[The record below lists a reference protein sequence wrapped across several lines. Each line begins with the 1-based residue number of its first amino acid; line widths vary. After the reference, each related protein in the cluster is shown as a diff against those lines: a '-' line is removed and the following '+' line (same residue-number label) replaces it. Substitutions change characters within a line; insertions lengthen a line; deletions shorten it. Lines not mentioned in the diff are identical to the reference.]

1 MQQDKQA
8 SLISQPCP
16 EWEQW
21 LTLFAAGEEEEIEP
35 GKRGEVAAHL
45 SECAQCSN
53 SLQREQELLSVLTAH
68 RDEPDAALLASCR
81 ASLEDALDR
90 EEEGSWLWRTLSSI
104 LPANWLSPRPAFSA
118 AVLIMIGFAVGILGP
133 RMFRQPAQ
141 PPATETASS
150 NSDPAAPATGANTDS
165 KTGNTMDPVSSA
177 IGSLDL
183 HSADLAGLNILPSDG
198 GEMPQVQFQL
208 KAQQPVTIQ
217 GNVDNENVE
226 SVLLYIL
233 RNGDRFCPDVRLNA
247 VDLLRAR
254 ASDPN
259 VRSALCHAVR
269 SDSNAAVRLKAIE
282 ALNNSAQ
289 PNQDIVRQTL
299 LNALVEDD
307 NPGVR
312 VEAINA
318 LRDMAAKGEVS
329 GDDETVSILRD
340 RMEKDPNNYIR
351 LQSAAT
357 ISDLGP
363 RAKF

>member
-1 MQQDKQA
+1 MQPDTQEGMMN
-8 SLISQPCP
+8 QPCP

-21 LTLFAAGEEEEIEP
+21 LILFAAGEEEEIEP
-35 GKRGEVAAHL
+35 AKRGELAEHL
-45 SECAQCSN
+45 SKCASCSN
-53 SLQREQELLSVLTAH
+53 SLRQEQELLSVLAA
-68 RDEPDAALLASCR
+68 RRNEPDAALLASCR
-81 ASLEDALDR
+81 AGLEDALDR
-90 EEEGSWLWRTLSSI
+90 EEEGSWLWRSFGSVI
-104 LPANWLSPRPAFSA
+104 PANWLSPRPAFSA

-133 RMFRQPAQ
+133 RMFRQTAQ
-141 PPATETASS
+141 PLSPAETASG
-150 NSDPAAPATGANTDS
+150 NSGPSAATSASD
-165 KTGNTMDPVSSA
+165 TGNTMDPVSSA

-208 KAQQPVTIQ
+208 KAQQPITVQ
-217 GNVDNENVE
+217 GNVDNDNVE

-233 RNGDRFCPDVRLNA
+233 RNSDRFCPDVRLNA

-254 ASDPN
+254 TNDPN
-259 VRSALCHAVR
+259 VRSTLCHAVR
-269 SDSNAAVRLKAIE
+269 SDGNAAVRLKAIE
-282 ALNNSAQ
+282 ALNGSDQ
-289 PNQDIVRQTL
+289 PDQDIIRQTL

-318 LRDMAAKGEVS
+318 LRDMAAKGQVS
-329 GDDETVSILRD
+329 NDDETVSILRD

-351 LQSAAT
+351 LQSAAV
-357 ISDLGP
+357 INDLGP